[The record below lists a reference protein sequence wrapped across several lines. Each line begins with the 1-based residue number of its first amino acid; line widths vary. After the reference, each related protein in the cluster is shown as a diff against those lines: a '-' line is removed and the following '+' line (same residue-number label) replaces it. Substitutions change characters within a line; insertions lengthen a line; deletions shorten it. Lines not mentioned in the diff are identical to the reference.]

1 MDRKNNIIEA
11 LAKEK
16 TVETLCTNMGVE
28 QAYLDDLVQEIYLI
42 LLEYN
47 EDKLIKMYERKQL
60 KFFIVRIIMNQYFSK
75 NSPFYKKYKLYDQ
88 RQDYN
93 KEIETEEDE
102 FNTEDRE

>member
-93 KEIETEEDE
+93 KKIETEEDE
-102 FNTEDRE
+102 FDTEDRE

>member
-1 MDRKNNIIEA
+1 MKNRIVNE

-47 EDKLIKMYERKQL
+47 EDKLIKMFERKQL
-60 KFFIVRIIMNQYFSK
+60 KFFIVRIIMNQYFSQ
-75 NSPFYKKYKLYDQ
+75 NSPFYKKYKMYDQ
-88 RQDYN
+88 KQDYN

-102 FNTEDRE
+102 FDTED

>member
-42 LLEYN
+42 LLEYD

-93 KEIETEEDE
+93 KKIETEEDE
-102 FNTEDRE
+102 FDTEDRE

>member
-1 MDRKNNIIEA
+1 MDRKNNIINE

-28 QAYLDDLVQEIYLI
+28 QAYLDDLIQEIYLI
-42 LLEYN
+42 LLEYD

-60 KFFIVRIIMNQYFSK
+60 KFFIVRIIMNQYFSR
-75 NSPFYKKYKLYDQ
+75 NSPFYKKYKLFDQ

-102 FNTEDRE
+102 FDTED

>member
-1 MDRKNNIIEA
+1 MDRKNNIIEV

-16 TVETLCTNMGVE
+16 TVETLCCNMGVE
-28 QAYLDDLVQEIYLI
+28 QAYIDDLIQEIYLI

-47 EDKLIKMYERKQL
+47 EDKLIKMFERKQL

-75 NSPFYKKYKLYDQ
+75 NSPFYKKYKMYDQ

-93 KEIETEEDE
+93 KAIETEEDE

>member
-1 MDRKNNIIEA
+1 MDRTNNIINE

-42 LLEYN
+42 LLEYD

-75 NSPFYKKYKLYDQ
+75 NSPFYKKYKMYDQ

-102 FNTEDRE
+102 YNTED

>member
-1 MDRKNNIIEA
+1 MVRKNNIINE

-28 QAYLDDLVQEIYLI
+28 QAYLDDLIQEIYLI
-42 LLEYN
+42 LLEYD
-47 EDKLIKMYERKQL
+47 EGKMIKMYERKQL
-60 KFFIVRIIMNQYFSK
+60 KFFIVRIIMNQYFSR

-102 FNTEDRE
+102 FNTED

>member
-1 MDRKNNIIEA
+1 MDRKNNIINE

-42 LLEYN
+42 LLEYD
-47 EDKLIKMYERKQL
+47 EGKMIKMYERKQL

-102 FNTEDRE
+102 FNAEDWG

>member
-28 QAYLDDLVQEIYLI
+28 QAYLDDLIQEIYLI

-75 NSPFYKKYKLYDQ
+75 NSPFYKKYKMYDQ

-102 FNTEDRE
+102 FDTEDRE

>member
-1 MDRKNNIIEA
+1 MDRKNNIINE

-42 LLEYN
+42 LLEYD
-47 EDKLIKMYERKQL
+47 EGKMIKMYERKQL

-75 NSPFYKKYKLYDQ
+75 NSPFYKKYKLFDQ

-102 FNTEDRE
+102 FDTED

>member
-1 MDRKNNIIEA
+1 VDRKNNIIEV

-28 QAYLDDLVQEIYLI
+28 QAYIDDLVQEIYLI
-42 LLEYN
+42 LLEYD
-47 EDKLIKMYERKQL
+47 EDKLIKMFERKQL

-75 NSPFYKKYKLYDQ
+75 NSPFYKKYKMYDQ
-88 RQDYN
+88 KQDYN

>member
-1 MDRKNNIIEA
+1 MKNRIIKE
-11 LAKEK
+11 LATNKV
-16 TVETLCTNMGVE
+16 VEELCCNMGAE

-47 EDKLIKMYERKQL
+47 EDKLIKMFERKQL

-75 NSPFYKKYKLYDQ
+75 NSPFYKKYKMYDQ
-88 RQDYN
+88 KQDYN

-102 FNTEDRE
+102 FDTED

>member
-1 MDRKNNIIEA
+1 MKNRIINE
-11 LAKEK
+11 LATNKV
-16 TVETLCTNMGVE
+16 VEELCCNMGVE

-75 NSPFYKKYKLYDQ
+75 NSPFYKKYKMYDQ
-88 RQDYN
+88 KQDYN

-102 FNTEDRE
+102 FDTEDRE

>member
-28 QAYLDDLVQEIYLI
+28 PAYIDDLVQEIYLI

-75 NSPFYKKYKLYDQ
+75 NSPFYKKYKIYDQ

-102 FNTEDRE
+102 FDTEDRE

>member
-1 MDRKNNIIEA
+1 MDRKNNIIEV

-93 KEIETEEDE
+93 KKIETEEDE
-102 FNTEDRE
+102 FDTED

>member
-1 MDRKNNIIEA
+1 MKNRIVNE

-47 EDKLIKMYERKQL
+47 EDKLIKMFERKQL

-93 KEIETEEDE
+93 KKIETEEDE
-102 FNTEDRE
+102 FDTEDRE